1 MSRFA
6 FFLVSLL
13 ALSACAVTRTAVPAP
28 GLDPVPTEAVVM
40 LAPGILL
47 PDNAVP
53 IATFTP
59 NTPALEALS
68 DADLLAHYTAQ
79 AGQRGANHVWVHR
92 VNGRRTVRAYYL
104 RIPQAAVTKAPT
116 DSVDVERGSGGSSAS
131 PGTGGPV
138 HVRGYYRR
146 DGTYVRPHTR
156 SRPGA
161 RSGGRRRG

>member
-1 MSRFA
+1 MNRSA

-13 ALSACAVTRTAVPAP
+13 ALSACAVTRSAVPAP

-40 LAPGILL
+40 LAPGTLL

-59 NTPALEALS
+59 DSPALEALP
-68 DADLLAHYTAQ
+68 DADVLVYYAAQ
-79 AGQRGANHVWVHR
+79 AGQRGANHVSVHR
-92 VNGRRTVRAYYL
+92 VNGRRIVRAYYL
-104 RIPQAAVTKAPT
+104 RIPPPVLAKTPA
-116 DSVDVERGSGGSSAS
+116 DSAEARRGSGGSSAS

-138 HVRGYYRR
+138 HVRGYHRR

-156 SRPGA
+156 SRPGS